1 MQELK
6 NKPSEFYSSIKS
18 NVPLIMGIL
27 NTTPDSFSDGGKYN
41 SVNSAVIRALEMLE
55 LGADI
60 IDIGGESSRPGADP
74 VNFEEEYRRVIPV
87 IESILDKKPDTV
99 ISVDTTIAE
108 AALICGTSIINDIS
122 GLTFDPDIIDVI
134 KKYDATAVIMHM
146 RGTPQTMQTNTE
158 YKDVTSEV
166 YDFLISQAKKSGIKK
181 IIIDPGIGF
190 GKKVNHNYEL
200 IKNLNKFTGSGYP
213 VLIGLSR
220 KSFIGKS
227 LNLQVNQRDN
237 ATVIAEALSLING
250 ADIIR
255 THNVKNAIEL
265 KRIYQLIQNPD
276 LAVNV

>member
-1 MQELK
+1 M
-6 NKPSEFYSSIKS
+6 N
-18 NVPLIMGIL
+18 
-27 NTTPDSFSDGGKYN
+27 
-41 SVNSAVIRALEMLE
+41 
-55 LGADI
+55 
-60 IDIGGESSRPGADP
+60 
-74 VNFEEEYRRVIPV
+74 
-87 IESILDKKPDTV
+87 IESILDKKPGTV
-99 ISVDTTIAE
+99 ISVDTTKSKIAE
-108 AALICGTSIINDIS
+108 AALKCGASIINDIS